1 MRVADA
7 GHPVA
12 ITAQALKHQS
22 IRPAPTRAPVSVQI
36 SRPQSIRMLMPVDCA
51 EAPLTNMTDGQSNTA
66 SFGPYKQVSDSRIV
80 NTYCRRL
87 FG

>member
-1 MRVADA
+1 
-7 GHPVA
+7 
-12 ITAQALKHQS
+12 
-22 IRPAPTRAPVSVQI
+22 
-36 SRPQSIRMLMPVDCA
+36 MLMPVDCP